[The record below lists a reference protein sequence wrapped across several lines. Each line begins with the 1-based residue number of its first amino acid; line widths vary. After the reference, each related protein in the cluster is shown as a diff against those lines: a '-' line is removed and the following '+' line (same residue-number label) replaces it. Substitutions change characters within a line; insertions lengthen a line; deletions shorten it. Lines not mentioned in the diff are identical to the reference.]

1 MENNNNKIL
10 YKPLEDRTVN
20 LKNILSVEGKT
31 IVVIGA
37 SGYLGSAISEG
48 LLSHGANVVLCGKNA
63 EKLNQLKEKLAS
75 SIANTHNID
84 VEVMDVSSLNSII
97 NSFSNILA
105 RHHKIDAVINS
116 FYYSADGDLEMD
128 EDSWEKGIDGTIN
141 AVFRTTKS
149 VIPIMKKQ
157 RHGSIINI
165 SSMYGVVSPNPENY
179 KDLINDN
186 PPNYGAGK
194 AAIIQFTKYCAVYLA
209 PYNIRV
215 NAVSPGPF
223 PHPEVQQ
230 KFPEFIQRLSNKVPL
245 GRIGLPHELVGIMV
259 YLCSDAS
266 SYMTGQ
272 NICIDG
278 GWTVW

>member
-1 MENNNNKIL
+1 MEYSFCNNGSV
-10 YKPLEDRTVN
+10 D

-31 IVVIGA
+31 VVIIGA
-37 SGYLGSAISEG
+37 SGYLGSVISEG
-48 LLSHGANVVLCGKNA
+48 LFLHGANVVLCGKSI
-63 EKLNQLKEKLAS
+63 EKLNELKEKFS
-75 SIANTHNID
+75 EINTDTNGVDI
-84 VEVMDVSSLNSII
+84 EIMDVSNLPSISLA
-97 NSFSNILA
+97 FSNIVSK
-105 RHHKIDAVINS
+105 HQKVDAVINT
-116 FYYSADGDLEMD
+116 FYYGADGDLEMD

-141 AVFRTTKS
+141 AVFRVTKA

-157 RHGSIINI
+157 NFGSIINVA
-165 SSMYGVVSPNPENY
+165 SMYGMVSPNPENY
-179 KDLINDN
+179 RGLINDN

-209 PYNIRV
+209 PHNIRV

-223 PHPEVQQ
+223 PNPEVQQ